1 MPVSRRRRGRAA
13 TRAARSGNV
22 PSSNRRKP
30 TNKLYLVA
38 SIVIAVLVIA
48 SFAFASFTGGGGGG
62 KTQSG
67 SHNEYREGVGIQH
80 PILTS
85 DHITEGSRATYNS
98 APPTSG
104 DHWPIPARC
113 GFYEEI
119 LPDELVVHNME
130 HGNIVISYN
139 LPLESDV
146 SDLRSA
152 LDNIDLNS
160 AWGVARAYDQIPSG
174 QITLSTWGVSD
185 TFLGIDE
192 DRIKQFF
199 DSYAGN
205 LGPETVPCY

>member
-22 PSSNRRKP
+22 PSSNKRKP

-48 SFAFASFTGGGGGG
+48 SFAFASFTGGGGG

-67 SHNEYREGVGIQH
+67 NYNEYREGVGIQH
-80 PILTS
+80 PVLTA

-130 HGNIVISYN
+130 HGNIVLSYN

-146 SDLRSA
+146 SALRSA
-152 LDNIDLNS
+152 LLNIDLNS

-174 QITLSTWGVSD
+174 QIALSTWGVSD

>member
-1 MPVSRRRRGRAA
+1 M
-13 TRAARSGNV
+13 

-30 TNKLYLVA
+30 TNKLYLMA

-104 DHWPIPARC
+104 DHWHIPARR

-119 LPDELVVHNME
+119 LPDELVVHNIE

-146 SDLRSA
+146 SA
-152 LDNIDLNS
+152 P
-160 AWGVARAYDQIPSG
+160 PSS
-174 QITLSTWGVSD
+174 I
-185 TFLGIDE
+185 I
-192 DRIKQFF
+192 
-199 DSYAGN
+199 
-205 LGPETVPCY
+205 GP